1 MSRESDPELMVALA
15 LRLKG
20 FGELGDVSSVHD
32 LDVSL
37 VETVLTK
44 MLNDGKCLVR
54 DVDGV
59 QKYILTPTGRELGE
73 ELLRLEIDDSG
84 TRSSIQMS
92 YEKFLLLNPAMLQ
105 LCTDWQVIVDA
116 DGEQRLNDH
125 KDASYDEMILERLV
139 KLESDLFLVLR
150 DLETA
155 LMRYGGYAARFSYAR
170 EKLMLG
176 ELDWLTK
183 PIMPSYHTVWFE
195 LHEDLLAS
203 LGIDRASESA
213 S

>member
-59 QKYILTPTGRELGE
+59 QKYILTPPGRELGE
-73 ELLRLEIDDSG
+73 ELLSLEIDDSG
-84 TRSSIQMS
+84 T
-92 YEKFLLLNPAMLQ
+92 
-105 LCTDWQVIVDA
+105 
-116 DGEQRLNDH
+116 
-125 KDASYDEMILERLV
+125 
-139 KLESDLFLVLR
+139 
-150 DLETA
+150 
-155 LMRYGGYAARFSYAR
+155 
-170 EKLMLG
+170 
-176 ELDWLTK
+176 
-183 PIMPSYHTVWFE
+183 
-195 LHEDLLAS
+195 
-203 LGIDRASESA
+203 
-213 S
+213 

>member
-1 MSRESDPELMVALA
+1 MVALA

-20 FGELGDVSSVHD
+20 FGELGDLSSVHD

-59 QKYILTPTGRELGE
+59 QKYILTPTGRESGE
-73 ELLRLEIDDSG
+73 ALLRLEIDDSG

-105 LCTDWQVIVDA
+105 LCTDWQVIVAA
-116 DGEQRLNDH
+116 DGEQRLNG
-125 KDASYDEMILERLV
+125 IRP
-139 KLESDLFLVLR
+139 
-150 DLETA
+150 
-155 LMRYGGYAARFSYAR
+155 FS
-170 EKLMLG
+170 
-176 ELDWLTK
+176 
-183 PIMPSYHTVWFE
+183 S
-195 LHEDLLAS
+195 S
-203 LGIDRASESA
+203 S
-213 S
+213 